1 MTYILGSN
9 SRKKLEGV
17 HPKLVQVVQLAIQ
30 KTTQDFSVYEGL
42 RTKNRQVKLVQR
54 GASQTMNSKH
64 LPQNDGY
71 GHAVDLLPWADFDGN
86 GIKEVAWHWPSIYP
100 IAEAMR
106 NAAKELNIRIRW
118 GGNWSVCLNETDKT
132 AEALVRDYVAARQ
145 KAGKK
150 AFIDGPHFELL

>member
-71 GHAVDLLPWADFDGN
+71 GHVPQVMTDIGFTEDIFQSAQLPEYQATVLIHKSGIRVGISNDLL
-86 GIKEVAWHWPSIYP
+86 KEV
-100 IAEAMR
+100 
-106 NAAKELNIRIRW
+106 
-118 GGNWSVCLNETDKT
+118 
-132 AEALVRDYVAARQ
+132 
-145 KAGKK
+145 
-150 AFIDGPHFELL
+150 